1 MELETLEKDLAYIV
15 LKWDRLINRE
25 FISGSTIVTPDGQD
39 HLLALVS
46 GHTPLEAQ
54 LRLASETL
62 LDRLNIQ
69 EDRELILKLLLCPEL

>member
-1 MELETLEKDLAYIV
+1 MELETLEKDFAYII

-25 FISGSTIVTPDGQD
+25 FIFGPTIVTPEGQD
-39 HLLALVS
+39 RLLVLVS
-46 GHTPLEAQ
+46 SHTPLEAQ